1 MIEYKPCPICHKA
14 DKVHMFRRMDL
25 FYERHDFGNSV

>member
-14 DKVHMFRRMDL
+14 DKVHMFKRMSL
-25 FYERHDFGNSV
+25 FYERYDY